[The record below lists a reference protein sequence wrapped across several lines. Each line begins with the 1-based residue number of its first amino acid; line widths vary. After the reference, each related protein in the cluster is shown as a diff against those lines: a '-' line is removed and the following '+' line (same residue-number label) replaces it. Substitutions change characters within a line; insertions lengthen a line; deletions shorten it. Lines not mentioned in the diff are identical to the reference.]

1 MHAICDVL
9 PAICSSVI
17 PDDAQWYAIQVR
29 YRFEKKALQH
39 LSAKG
44 LEAFFPA
51 IEQIH
56 RWSDR
61 RKTISMPLFSGYGF
75 VQIALSPVTRMRV
88 LQTEG
93 VIGFVTI
100 RGEAVPVPARQIE
113 SLRLLLAQKI
123 PCALHAF
130 VKNGQRV
137 RIRGGCLDGVE
148 GIYQRSRENSM
159 VICIE
164 AIQRAVAIRIQGY
177 ELELL

>member
-1 MHAICDVL
+1 MHATCEVL
-9 PAICSSVI
+9 PVVSTSAR

-29 YRFEKKALQH
+29 YRYEKNALQH

-44 LEAFFPA
+44 LETFFPA
-51 IEQIH
+51 IEQVH

-61 RKTISMPLFSGYGF
+61 KKTISMPLFSGYGF
-75 VQIALSPVTRMRV
+75 VQMVLSQLTRMRV

-100 RGEAVPVPARQIE
+100 RGEAVPIPVRQIE
-113 SLRLLLAQKI
+113 SLRLLLAHKT
-123 PCALHAF
+123 PCTLHAF
-130 VKNGQRV
+130 VKSGQRV

-148 GIYQRSRENSM
+148 GMYQRSQENSM
-159 VICIE
+159 IICIE
-164 AIQRAVAIRIQGY
+164 AIQRAIAIRIQGY